1 MGILTAVVVVS
12 VQAVFFG
19 GMAITTLRMKYL
31 WTPYMCILGS
41 TLVTDDHVYT
51 WLLGKLRVSSAALVS
66 TYSSKLE
73 LMNFVGFLSLK
84 QFTILIMLIYLCL
97 LPCRNGLSDMLFV
110 CW

>member
-1 MGILTAVVVVS
+1 MKYYTNLLIITYAFSYDCGNSNYCCVVS

-51 WLLGKLRVSSAALVS
+51 WLLGKLRISSAALVS
-66 TYSSKLE
+66 TYGSKLE
-73 LMNFVGFLSLK
+73 LMNFVGFL
-84 QFTILIMLIYLCL
+84 
-97 LPCRNGLSDMLFV
+97 
-110 CW
+110 